1 MNNRMMTSMP
11 NRAVNMVSRPEYPLH
26 IQMLFTARPPL
37 PYIKPPIKP
46 RCRGLDP
53 MIGGVSSGLTDYLD
67 RFEDELE
74 QEAYVKQKSA

>member
-1 MNNRMMTSMP
+1 
-11 NRAVNMVSRPEYPLH
+11 
-26 IQMLFTARPPL
+26 MLFTARPPL

-53 MIGGVSSGLTDYLD
+53 MIGGLKSGLPDYLD

-74 QEAYVKQKSA
+74 